1 MVNTHTL
8 FDGTENV
15 RVAYYV
21 SDIYFALQKMLRNC
35 QQSKGT
41 CALFDCSCFII
52 LKVMMDIFK
61 MLQLFA
67 SFIFHYG
74 VANLNKYS
82 IY

>member
-1 MVNTHTL
+1 
-8 FDGTENV
+8 
-15 RVAYYV
+15 
-21 SDIYFALQKMLRNC
+21 MLRNC
-35 QQSKGT
+35 PQSKGT
-41 CALFDCSCFII
+41 CDLFDCSCFII